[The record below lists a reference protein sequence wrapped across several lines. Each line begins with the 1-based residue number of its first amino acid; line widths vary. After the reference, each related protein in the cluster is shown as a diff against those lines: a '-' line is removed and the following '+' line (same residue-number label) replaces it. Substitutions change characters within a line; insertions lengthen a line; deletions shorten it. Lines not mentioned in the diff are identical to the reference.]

1 VTRVGDEDGDDAE
14 ESELIELRSLGGGWW
29 NFLLGGGAM
38 MGLVGG
44 EISACVPADI
54 FASKAQV
61 CGLGEVGS

>member
-1 VTRVGDEDGDDAE
+1 
-14 ESELIELRSLGGGWW
+14 
-29 NFLLGGGAM
+29 